1 MFLNETEIKAL
12 TNRTRSKAQQ
22 RQLNTMGIQYR
33 VRADGSLVVL
43 SAHVDKLLG
52 GNVESS
58 KRVREPKWEALK
70 YA

>member
-1 MFLNETEIKAL
+1 MFLNETEIKVL
-12 TNRTRSKAQQ
+12 TKRTRSKAQQ
-22 RQLNTMGIQYR
+22 RQLNAMGIQHK

-43 SAHVDKLLG
+43 SAHVDKVLG

-58 KRVREPKWEALK
+58 KRSREPRWEVLA

>member
-1 MFLNETEIKAL
+1 MNDSEIKAL
-12 TNRTRSKAQQ
+12 TKRSRSKAQQ
-22 RQLNTMGIQYR
+22 KQLNAMGIQHK

-52 GNVESS
+52 GDVQSS
-58 KRVREPKWEALK
+58 RPARQSKWEALA